1 MTSEPPSEGKKIDL
15 SAAGESSLSEFVR
28 RRLPSEKEVE
38 AFEGYVEQ
46 ENKEEEI
53 KESLNEIYNGT
64 GQETDIKRLERRKK
78 RGFLFWF
85 FSFLIFSFIAAS
97 AAYSAYYYIF
107 TATVD
112 ASALELR
119 FFGRETVRAA
129 EEFNYEI
136 YLKNNTNSPLLD
148 GRLEVAYPEN
158 YIFYDASRPPAEK
171 KSIWLFARLGVG
183 EEINLRIRGALIDA
197 ANGKNVANAAFT
209 YHLENFSSE
218 FKKETSWVSTVS
230 GPGFTTKLDYL
241 ANILV
246 NDKNEVKF
254 IFSPEPDNRLSA
266 FRLVISP
273 AENISFDPAKSLPGD
288 KNAVSAGA
296 DIWLINLA
304 ADTDTSLL
312 LPLTFTKKLNAQ
324 TEQEVPFRFEY
335 EDPDG
340 KWRPFYRD
348 QLKFAIMKNDLNMVL
363 LLNGSRANQAVDF
376 GQDLHYAVS
385 YANKGESELKD
396 VVIMAV
402 LNGEYLDWASLET
415 SSPGKEKG
423 NFISWSKSELPAL
436 AAIGAGQEGVID
448 FSLKVKTEDQ
458 IKPGVS
464 HSLEAYAQFNI
475 GEQPKVD
482 INAENRSNVIIATVN
497 SDLKLQEE
505 IRYFNADN
513 IAVGTG
519 PLPPRVGEQTTFKV
533 YWTIKNNLH
542 DLTNIKV
549 NFKLPLHMEWAEH
562 ERTSAGNIY
571 YQPEERAVI
580 WEISRLP
587 VAIFRSDA
595 EFSLSLT
602 PTAENLGKII
612 VISNG
617 AKISALD
624 NETNQ
629 VIEKSTKP
637 KTTKLEDD
645 SIAQTDGLIR

>member
-1 MTSEPPSEGKKIDL
+1 
-15 SAAGESSLSEFVR
+15 
-28 RRLPSEKEVE
+28 
-38 AFEGYVEQ
+38 
-46 ENKEEEI
+46 
-53 KESLNEIYNGT
+53 
-64 GQETDIKRLERRKK
+64 
-78 RGFLFWF
+78 
-85 FSFLIFSFIAAS
+85 
-97 AAYSAYYYIF
+97 
-107 TATVD
+107 
-112 ASALELR
+112 
-119 FFGRETVRAA
+119 
-129 EEFNYEI
+129 
-136 YLKNNTNSPLLD
+136 
-148 GRLEVAYPEN
+148 
-158 YIFYDASRPPAEK
+158 
-171 KSIWLFARLGVG
+171 
-183 EEINLRIRGALIDA
+183 
-197 ANGKNVANAAFT
+197 
-209 YHLENFSSE
+209 
-218 FKKETSWVSTVS
+218 
-230 GPGFTTKLDYL
+230 
-241 ANILV
+241 
-246 NDKNEVKF
+246 
-254 IFSPEPDNRLSA
+254 
-266 FRLVISP
+266 
-273 AENISFDPAKSLPGD
+273 
-288 KNAVSAGA
+288 
-296 DIWLINLA
+296 
-304 ADTDTSLL
+304 
-312 LPLTFTKKLNAQ
+312 
-324 TEQEVPFRFEY
+324 
-335 EDPDG
+335 
-340 KWRPFYRD
+340 
-348 QLKFAIMKNDLNMVL
+348 MVL

-436 AAIGAGQEGVID
+436 AAIGAGHEGVID